1 MGLNRKGQGLIEALW
16 ALILSLLI
24 ISGTATLL
32 HRLIL
37 FYFADYHVHEATL
50 CGVSQKVDVCKMELQ
65 RRLNP
70 FLLNDRKI
78 TFSLTKNR
86 KTIFSRLEIDTI
98 PVIKIE
104 KQYDWV
110 P

>member
-24 ISGTATLL
+24 ISGTTTLL

-37 FYFADYHVHEATL
+37 FYFADYHTHEATL
-50 CGVSQKVDVCKMELQ
+50 CGVSQKVDICKIELR
-65 RRLNP
+65 RRLTP
-70 FLLNDRKI
+70 FLFSDRTIK
-78 TFSLTKNR
+78 FSLTKTR
-86 KTIFSRLEIDTI
+86 KTIFSKLEIDTI

-104 KQYDWV
+104 KKYDWV
-110 P
+110 R